1 MGIAAERVVSVTEV
15 AMTVTCTGEMTP
27 VGGVKVTEK
36 ACCADRVPV
45 GPPLMAGASVQV
57 TPAFEESFVTFTVI
71 ARVWFR
77 LSSMAAAPVGET
89 TSTLIPGTPQ
99 QPPPPPLLLPPPQPR
114 RKITM
119 TRPESRYFTKSF
131 FSITRSSVL
140 KAQFQ
145 GKLHGA
151 RTMSIDR
158 MQKRVAGQAIGLRVA
173 GCVE

>member
-1 MGIAAERVVSVTEV
+1 
-15 AMTVTCTGEMTP
+15 
-27 VGGVKVTEK
+27 
-36 ACCADRVPV
+36 
-45 GPPLMAGASVQV
+45 MAGSTIQV
-57 TPAFEESFVTFTVI
+57 TPPFEESFVTFTVI
-71 ARVWFR
+71 ARVWLR

-99 QPPPPPLLLPPPQPR
+99 QPTPPPLLPPPQPR

-119 TRPESRYFTKSF
+119 TRPQPRHFTKSF

-140 KAQFQ
+140 KAQSQ

-158 MQKRVAGQAIGLRVA
+158 MQKRVAGQAIGVRVT
-173 GCVE
+173 